1 MKRYV
6 LIAAVSLLAACQ
18 TAPKA
23 LPEPIFRTVEV
34 QIPIAVPC
42 PVTEPPVVA
51 YPDSRSAI
59 RSAPN
64 IAERARLY
72 AAGRPLREA
81 TEDEL
86 RAALR
91 ACLTPSAGS
100 LPRTGLRPAGAPE

>member
-1 MKRYV
+1 MKRLV

-18 TAPKA
+18 TTPTAR
-23 LPEPIFRTVEV
+23 PEPIIRTVEV
-34 QIPIAVPC
+34 QVPVQVSC
-42 PVTEPPVVA
+42 PAAEPPAVA
-51 YPDSRSAI
+51 YPDTRSAI

-81 TEDEL
+81 TEAEL

-91 ACLTPSAGS
+91 ACLTPI
-100 LPRTGLRPAGAPE
+100 PRPDTPRP